1 MTKRM
6 CACGFIRSQYEY
18 KRIPIFYKCVYEI
31 QMDKDTQYMLEEAGQ
46 GRTIKSGV
54 VPVPNGIFIARG
66 VSVFVSMPSV
76 SNNTLGPPAVVVI
89 NLEPSSTTVTRE
101 LQPNTPAVAIA
112 D

>member
-1 MTKRM
+1 
-6 CACGFIRSQYEY
+6 
-18 KRIPIFYKCVYEI
+18 
-31 QMDKDTQYMLEEAGQ
+31 MDKDTQYMLEEAGQ
-46 GRTIKSGV
+46 GRTIKSDV